1 MYFFFIKYCDF
12 LVVAWRLVGVKWEKL
27 LNLTKKKR
35 KREQREN
42 DFEIQRTDS
51 NRFLKNRKL

>member
-35 KREQREN
+35 EKESKEGMILKYREQRA
-42 DFEIQRTDS
+42 IDS
-51 NRFLKNRKL
+51 